1 MGFSLFSSPFSFR
14 DPDQSCD
21 RPPLKPFQ
29 DIFGAVR
36 PPFKSFQDIFGNVPS
51 APKSFQDIFRNF
63 LSATKSF
70 QAILD
75 KFLDN
80 HFPFSL
86 QHESLIKLNVHLPEC
101 VCGHKSGLTSFI
113 RPTDSDCGFC
123 LSGLVFE

>member
-1 MGFSLFSSPFSFR
+1 MGFSLFSSFR
-14 DPDQSCD
+14 DPDQFCN
-21 RPPLKPFQ
+21 RPPLKIPFQ

-51 APKSFQDIFRNF
+51 APKN
-63 LSATKSF
+63 LSRILFGTFCPPLKSF

-123 LSGLVFE
+123 LSGIVFK